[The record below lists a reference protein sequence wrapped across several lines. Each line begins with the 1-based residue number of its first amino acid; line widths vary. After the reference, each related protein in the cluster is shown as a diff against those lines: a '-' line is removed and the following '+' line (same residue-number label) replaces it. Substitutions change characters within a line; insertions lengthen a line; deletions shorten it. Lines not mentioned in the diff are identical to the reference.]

1 MKDIAKG
8 EYSFSFIIDGVWYSS
23 SLYEVKNI
31 NKTVL
36 MNIYAKTIPDIVRK
50 LNIKS
55 TEPYNLY
62 IDYKFMTDALAC
74 PTYYFIKCKGE
85 HKSQNINI
93 DVVKHMTSI
102 NSEINQLQHIF
113 SKKLIHKSKI
123 TNLVKSMIT
132 GEANEKELF
141 FYNIRKTYVEAEID
155 YVINKWN
162 VDLNITIIKPN
173 MILLKES
180 FILNVP

>member
-1 MKDIAKG
+1 
-8 EYSFSFIIDGVWYSS
+8 
-23 SLYEVKNI
+23 
-31 NKTVL
+31 
-36 MNIYAKTIPDIVRK
+36 
-50 LNIKS
+50 
-55 TEPYNLY
+55 
-62 IDYKFMTDALAC
+62 
-74 PTYYFIKCKGE
+74 
-85 HKSQNINI
+85 
-93 DVVKHMTSI
+93 
-102 NSEINQLQHIF
+102 
-113 SKKLIHKSKI
+113 
-123 TNLVKSMIT
+123 MIT